1 MRVPRRIAPAQ
12 PVRRDETGGRER
24 RGVPAAVADGAVVE
38 RVVSGS
44 SSEEPRQ
51 DPLKQGPTTG
61 GVALPADRRCA
72 SQQRH
77 GWYALRSSRR
87 RRAQRCVPAA
97 PSHAQRAAASAR
109 ACTTRR
115 GSTLQSAHAVPASA
129 QCMPPKARQRAQS
142 WMRPE
147 PLNASSATSKR
158 RAMPK
163 PGPPQALLV
172 PNDSWPQR
180 CCAGG
185 ALRRRAR
192 VRCSSSAS
200 ILRCAAAGAAS
211 SAHVGCTARRAAAG
225 SARPTDGAWPRQAHG
240 AQRGCAQKQAAPLPH
255 RRTPPARQPRARSD
269 ARCACGAW
277 RRGAAGEASSSAG
290 RKGAVVQTSPTQ
302 RYWEN
307 AWRGPAA
314 APQPATQQVLVT
326 HACWWQAARGAA
338 QASAQ
343 LRR

>member
-1 MRVPRRIAPAQ
+1 MRITAAPRLVRPAQ
-12 PVRRDETGGRER
+12 
-24 RGVPAAVADGAVVE
+24 
-38 RVVSGS
+38 
-44 SSEEPRQ
+44 
-51 DPLKQGPTTG
+51 
-61 GVALPADRRCA
+61 
-72 SQQRH
+72 QQ
-77 GWYALRSSRR
+77 
-87 RRAQRCVPAA
+87 
-97 PSHAQRAAASAR
+97 AAASAAVRAGGAEPLETRCSKRASRR

-240 AQRGCAQKQAAPLPH
+240 ARRGCKQKQAAPNSAH
-255 RRTPPARQPRARSD
+255 AASQAAARSVRPP
-269 ARCACGAW
+269 RCSVGVRRVAAW
-277 RRGAAGEASSSAG
+277 RRGRGE
-290 RKGAVVQTSPTQ
+290 QQ
-302 RYWEN
+302 R
-307 AWRGPAA
+307 WR
-314 APQPATQQVLVT
+314 
-326 HACWWQAARGAA
+326 
-338 QASAQ
+338 
-343 LRR
+343 